1 MKKWVTNGQMRPVGC
16 FPHAYHS
23 SHPERNAQ
31 RETALAGHK
40 PILYV
45 SMCICIQNCCISI
58 PPLHVLSLPSLSTS
72 DVLSL
77 EAKVSRAIGASSL
90 ESLMLGPPFR
100 WFCTL
105 ATGIAWLFDQLLR
118 LRMSARVSDL
128 VKPLGGASQ
137 SPVPG

>member
-1 MKKWVTNGQMRPVGC
+1 MKKWVTNGQMRPVGW

-58 PPLHVLSLPSLSTS
+58 PPLHVLSFPSLSTS

-77 EAKVSRAIGASSL
+77 EAKVSRAIASSL
-90 ESLMLGPPFR
+90 ESLMLSRPFR

-105 ATGIAWLFDQLLR
+105 TGVSAWLFLTSSFGS
-118 LRMSARVSDL
+118 MSARVSDL
-128 VKPLGGASQ
+128 VKPLGWASQ